1 MAKGKQMAFRGGISE
16 LMKQAHRIQTKLEK
30 AKADI
35 KEQSWTA
42 EAAGG
47 KVKITI
53 NGAKE
58 VTGLEI
64 DEALID
70 PAEIETLTDVIIS
83 AVNAAISLAEERI
96 EAATEEATGGLRIP
110 GMF

>member
-30 AKADI
+30 VKTDI

-64 DEALID
+64 DKALID
-70 PAEIETLTDVIIS
+70 PAEIETLNDVLIS
-83 AVNAAISLAEERI
+83 AINAAISLAEERI